1 MVIDMGKVLD
11 SVVDYTLFFFSRFI
25 LKHSLK
31 LHPLIKK
38 VSGKAVLQ

>member
-11 SVVDYTLFFFSRFI
+11 SVVDYTLFFLRFI